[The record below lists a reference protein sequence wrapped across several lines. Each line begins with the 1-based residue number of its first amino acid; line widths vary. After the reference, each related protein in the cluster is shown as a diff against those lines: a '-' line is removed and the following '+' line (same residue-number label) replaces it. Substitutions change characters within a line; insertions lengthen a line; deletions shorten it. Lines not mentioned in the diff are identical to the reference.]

1 MSVLPSLP
9 PERLW
14 AAVLVIGTYALFCL
28 AVALREALRRR
39 SAQRQA
45 QALSA
50 GTGAA
55 ILLAHASQTGFAEEL
70 ATATAK
76 LLSDGGARVT
86 LKSLA
91 EVTAAD
97 LAPTR
102 QGAVRALFVV
112 STTGEGDA
120 PDSARR
126 FIRDVMVAQLDLSG
140 LSFGVLALGDSQYAR
155 FCAFGRTLDGWL
167 AHQGAAPLFDRVEVD
182 DGDPAAL
189 RHWQGQVGLLAGV
202 TDAPDWT
209 RPRYGRWRLAQRRR
223 LNPGGPGEAAFHIR
237 LEALD
242 GAAAWQAG
250 DILEVG
256 PRNDPAEIAALLA
269 RLGLDPAAPVV
280 ADDGATL
287 AEALSWRR
295 LPHDDTA
302 PAAPAS
308 TPPVSPQALVEALPP
323 LPHREYSIA
332 SLPADGGV
340 ELLVRAMRRP
350 DGRLGLGSGWLTAHA
365 AEGAEIAA
373 RVRTN
378 RGFHAPED
386 DRPLILI
393 GNGTGL
399 AGLRAH
405 LKARA
410 AAPSSSLGRHRN
422 WLVFGERTRA
432 HDYFHR
438 DEIEAWRTGGVL
450 ERLDLAFSRDQA
462 RKVYVQHLLMQAA
475 DTLRAWVA
483 DGAAIYVCGSLEGMS
498 GEVHA
503 ALTSV
508 LGAETLERLGDEGRY
523 RRDVY

>member
-1 MSVLPSLP
+1 MSSWPSLP

-14 AAVLVIGTYALFCL
+14 AAALVAGAYVLFCL
-28 AVALREALRRR
+28 AIAAREALRRR
-39 SAQRQA
+39 QTQRQA
-45 QALSA
+45 QALAA
-50 GTGAA
+50 GTGAP

-70 ATATAK
+70 ALATAR
-76 LLSDGGARVT
+76 LLGEAGARVT

-97 LAPTR
+97 LAATSR
-102 QGAVRALFVV
+102 QGGGRALFVV

-120 PDSARR
+120 PDGARR
-126 FIRDVMVAQLDLSG
+126 FIRDVMAAQPDLSG
-140 LSFGVLALGDSQYAR
+140 LSHGVLALGDSSYDR
-155 FCAFGRTLDGWL
+155 FCAFGRTLDAWL
-167 AHQGAAPLFDRVEVD
+167 AHHGAAPLFDRVEVD

-189 RHWQGQVGLLAGV
+189 RHWQSHVGLLAGV

-223 LNPGGPGEAAFHIR
+223 LNPGSASDAAFHLR
-237 LEALD
+237 LEPLD
-242 GAAAWQAG
+242 GPLAWEAG

-256 PRNDPAEIAALLA
+256 PRNDPAETAALLA
-269 RLGLDPAAPVV
+269 RLGLAPDAAVV
-280 ADDGATL
+280 AEDGATL
-287 AEALSWRR
+287 ADVLSWRR
-295 LPHDDTA
+295 LPHDEPLPT
-302 PAAPAS
+302 
-308 TPPVSPQALVEALPP
+308 TPQALVDALPP

-340 ELLVRAMRRP
+340 ELLVRAMRRA
-350 DGRLGLGSGWLTAHA
+350 DGRPGLGSGWLTLHA
-365 AEGAEIAA
+365 APGAEIAA

-378 RGFHAPED
+378 RSFHGPDD

-410 AAPSSSLGRHRN
+410 ALPPSSLGRGRN
-422 WLVFGERTRA
+422 WLLFGERTQA
-432 HDYFHR
+432 HDYFHG
-438 DEIEAWRTGGVL
+438 DEIEAWRADGVL
-450 ERLDLAFSRDQA
+450 ARLDLAFSRDQS
-462 RKVYVQHLLMQAA
+462 RKMYVQHRLIQAA
-475 DTLRAWVA
+475 DELRAWVA

-498 GEVHA
+498 GDVHA
-503 ALTSV
+503 ALVSV
-508 LGAETLERLGDEGRY
+508 LGAEAVERLSDEGRY

>member
-1 MSVLPSLP
+1 MTAFEALSSDRLTTAGLVLC
-9 PERLW
+9 
-14 AAVLVIGTYALFCL
+14 AYMLFCL
-28 AVALREALRRR
+28 AIAVREALRQRASRR
-39 SAQRQA
+39 AA

-50 GTGAA
+50 GTGASV
-55 ILLAHASQTGFAEEL
+55 LVVHASQTGFAEEL
-70 ATATAK
+70 ALATAK
-76 LLSDGGARVT
+76 LLGDAGARVT
-86 LKSLA
+86 LTSLA

-97 LAPTR
+97 LAGT
-102 QGAVRALFVV
+102 GRALFVV

-120 PDSARR
+120 PDTARR
-126 FIRDVMVAQLDLSG
+126 FIRDVMAGEPKLHDLHY
-140 LSFGVLALGDSQYAR
+140 GVLALGDSTYAH
-155 FCAFGRTLDGWL
+155 FCAFGRTLDAWL
-167 AHQGAAPLFDRVEVD
+167 ARHGAAPLFDRVEVD

-189 RHWQGQVGLLAGV
+189 RHWQGHVGVLAGV

-209 RPRYGRWRLAQRRR
+209 RPRYGRWRLAQRHR
-223 LNPGGPGEAAFHIR
+223 LNPGSPADAAFHLR
-237 LEALD
+237 LEPLD
-242 GAAAWQAG
+242 AVTWEAG

-256 PRNDPAEIAALLA
+256 PRNDPAEVAALLV
-269 RLGLDPAAPVV
+269 RLGLDPAAPVT
-280 ADDGATL
+280 ADDGTRL
-287 AEALSWRR
+287 GEVLSWRR

-302 PAAPAS
+302 PATAA
-308 TPPVSPQALVEALPP
+308 QGLVDALPP

-340 ELLVRAMRRP
+340 DLLVRAMKRA
-350 DGRLGLGSGWLTAHA
+350 DGKPGLGSGWLTAFA

-378 RGFHAPED
+378 RSFHGPVD

-410 AAPSSSLGRHRN
+410 AAGRHRN
-422 WLVFGERTRA
+422 WLVFGERTAA

-438 DEIEAWRTGGVL
+438 GEIEAWRTGGVL
-450 ERLDLAFSRDQA
+450 ARLDLAFSRDQD
-462 RKVYVQHLLMQAA
+462 RKVYVQHRLMEAA
-475 DTLRAWVA
+475 DALRAWVA

-498 GEVHA
+498 GDVHA
-503 ALTSV
+503 VLTAV
-508 LGAETLERLGDEGRY
+508 LGAETVERLTDEGRY

>member
-1 MSVLPSLP
+1 MSVLETLA
-9 PERLW
+9 PETRRLW
-14 AAVLVIGTYALFCL
+14 GAGLVACVYLLFCL
-28 AVALREALRRR
+28 FIVLREARRR
-39 SAQRQA
+39 RAVRRAA
-45 QALSA
+45 QALA
-50 GTGAA
+50 VGTGAP

-70 ATATAK
+70 AAATAK
-76 LLSDGGARVT
+76 LLSDGGAQVT

-91 EVTAAD
+91 EVTADD
-97 LAPTR
+97 LA
-102 QGAVRALFVV
+102 QAGRALFVV

-120 PDSARR
+120 PDTARR
-126 FIRDVMVAQLDLSG
+126 FLRDVMGHDTKTGAPHLAG
-140 LSFGVLALGDSQYAR
+140 LSYGVLALGDSEYAR
-155 FCAFGRTLDGWL
+155 FCAFGRTLDAWL
-167 AHQGAAPLFDRVEVD
+167 SHHGAAPLFDRVEVD

-209 RPRYGRWRLAQRRR
+209 RPRYGRWRLAERRR
-223 LNPGGPGEAAFHIR
+223 LNPGSLGDAAFHIR

-242 GAAAWQAG
+242 GAPSWAAG

-256 PRNDPAEIAALLA
+256 PRNHPAEVAALLF
-269 RLGLDPAAPVV
+269 RLALDPAAPVV
-280 ADDGATL
+280 ADEGATL

-295 LPHDDTA
+295 LPHDDAAAATTA
-302 PAAPAS
+302 
-308 TPPVSPQALVEALPP
+308 QALVDALPP

-340 ELLVRAMRRP
+340 ELLVRAMRRA
-350 DGRLGLGSGWLTAHA
+350 DGKLGLGSGWLTAHA
-365 AEGAEIAA
+365 AQGGEIAA

-378 RGFHAPED
+378 RSFHGPAD

-410 AAPSSSLGRHRN
+410 ALGHHRN
-422 WLVFGERTRA
+422 WLLFGERAQA
-432 HDYFHR
+432 HDYFHQG
-438 DEIEAWRTGGVL
+438 EIEAWRAQGVL

-462 RKVYVQHLLMQAA
+462 RKVYVQHRLIQAA

-498 GEVHA
+498 GDVHA
-503 ALTSV
+503 ALVAV
-508 LGAETLERLGDEGRY
+508 LGAEAVERLADEGRY